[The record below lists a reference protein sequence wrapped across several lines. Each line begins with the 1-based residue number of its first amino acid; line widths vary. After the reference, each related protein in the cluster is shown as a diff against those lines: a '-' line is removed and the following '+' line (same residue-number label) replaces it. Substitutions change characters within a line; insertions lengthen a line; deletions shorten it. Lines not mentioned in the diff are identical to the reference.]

1 MKLIDVVKSYIV
13 KNKKNSLLIIVSI
26 IISTALFLVMN
37 IISEDARN
45 IMINQAKQNLG
56 TKHAQYGLRNDK
68 EIKYFEKNSSIDKL
82 GKSMLLGF
90 NEMGYGQTLQI
101 VNDDKVVREL
111 DNSYDLK
118 EGNFPIKENEIAI
131 DSWYIEQKGIEN
143 PIGKSIKLK
152 YTGYDST
159 GKHILYQ
166 GEKEFKIVGILKC
179 NPILK
184 AQATC
189 IGFISEEC
197 AKKNIT
203 VENKYNQVFF
213 KFKKEKNI
221 NKQVEKIAQENNLSK
236 DDFLI
241 NKDLI
246 LAISD
251 SMNLKIPYIIINVIL
266 SLATI
271 LLIYNIFYILLS
283 SRRKDFGIL
292 RAIGFTPSEISKTM
306 IFEVFIYAIISIPI
320 GLILGGIIA
329 NLSREYII
337 GVIYDMNYANSIK
350 SQSYMSLYIIST
362 LLSVLTIIIAV
373 YKPLRECSKIDPMV
387 CMKKSDEK
395 IKINQKSLVSKLMTK
410 FFKDYGNIASKNIQ
424 RNKKRTNLAIASM
437 VIIFFLMSTLY
448 TKSTSNFLGDN
459 GLRHWIPGDYLLHNI
474 DYKSAGD
481 NKMSYDKV
489 TLQAIKNI
497 DGVTKVNP
505 SRAKILD
512 VDIAIEKI
520 DKKSSYWKQ
529 EQNNIEAQADSI
541 EFREG
546 KKVYRE
552 QFEVMGIEDH
562 KILDNR
568 IIDGKSNLKDI
579 DKKPYIYIDKYSS
592 ETLKIKVGDRIKANL
607 DVSDSKTGDYKE
619 TISKDLIVAGIIDYI
634 PLTSQGAGCTF
645 GAVMSV
651 NQMNKFT
658 GISTYERFDIWTG
671 KFANQKNIESEL
683 NKIIENS
690 GKGILIPYKSES
702 AGLEKSDNQK
712 TMIMTLVVGVIVLLS
727 LFNCCNTIV
736 TSINSR
742 SREFALFRGIG
753 ISKDEVKKIVVLE
766 SCIYIVVGF
775 IISIIPT
782 LIVRDIII
790 KSFETINLINLKF
803 IIAVIL
809 MLIVISA
816 IIIITTLKTLK
827 NIQGEDFIEQIK
839 TLE

>member
-1 MKLIDVVKSYIV
+1 MRLIDIV
-13 KNKKNSLLIIVSI
+13 KRYIMQNKKNSLLIIVSI
-26 IISTALFLVMN
+26 IISTSLFLFMN
-37 IISEDARN
+37 IISEDVRS
-45 IMINQAKQNLG
+45 IMIDQAKQNLG

-82 GKSMLLGF
+82 GKTMLLGF
-90 NEMGYGQTLQI
+90 NEMGHGQTLQI
-101 VNDDKVVREL
+101 VNDDKNVQEI

-118 EGNFPIKENEIAI
+118 EGDFPIKENEIAM

-143 PIGKSIKLK
+143 PIGKSIKLD
-152 YTGYDST
+152 YTGYDSS
-159 GKHILYQ
+159 GKHILYK

-184 AQATC
+184 AQGTC
-189 IGFISEEC
+189 LGVISEEC
-197 AKKNIT
+197 AKKNILS
-203 VENKYNQVFF
+203 ENKYNQVVF
-213 KFKKEKNI
+213 KFKKEKDI
-221 NKQVEKIAQENNLSK
+221 FKQVDKIAQENNLNK
-236 DDFLI
+236 DDFMI

-246 LAISD
+246 VAMSD
-251 SMNLKIPYIIINVIL
+251 SLNLKMPYIIVNVIL
-266 SLATI
+266 ALATI
-271 LLIYNIFYILLS
+271 LLIYNIFYILLA

-292 RAIGFTPSEISKTM
+292 RSLGFIPSEVSKTM
-306 IFEVFIYAIISIPI
+306 IIEVFIYTIISIPI
-320 GLILGGIIA
+320 GLILGGLIA
-329 NLSREYII
+329 NLSREYVI

-350 SQSYMSLYIIST
+350 SQSYMNLYMISA
-362 LLSVLTIIIAV
+362 LLSILTIIMAV
-373 YKPLRECSKIDPMV
+373 YKPLKDCSKIDPMV
-387 CMKKSDEK
+387 CMRKSDER
-395 IKINQKSLVSKLMTK
+395 IKINKKSIIRKFMSK

-437 VIIFFLMSTLY
+437 VIIFFLMSTVY
-448 TKSTSNFLGDN
+448 SKSTSNFLGDN
-459 GLRHWIPGDYLLHNI
+459 GLKHWIPGDYLLHNI
-474 DYKSAGD
+474 DPRSARD
-481 NKMSYDKV
+481 NKMSYDKS

-505 SRAKILD
+505 SRAKILAI
-512 VDIAIEKI
+512 DIDINKI

-529 EQNNIEAQADSI
+529 YQNSIESNADSI

-546 KKVYRE
+546 KKAYRE
-552 QFEVMGIEDH
+552 GFEVMGIEDDS
-562 KILDNR
+562 ILENS
-568 IIDGKSNLKDI
+568 IIDGKCNLKDI
-579 DKKPYIYIDKYSS
+579 DNKPYIYIDKYSS
-592 ETLKIKVGDRIKANL
+592 EILKIKVGDSIKANL
-607 DVSDSKTGDYKE
+607 DVSDSKTGEYKE

-651 NQMNKFT
+651 KQMNKFT
-658 GISTYERFDIWTG
+658 GLSTYERFDIWTS

-690 GKGILIPYKSES
+690 EKGILIPYKSEA
-702 AGLEKSDNQK
+702 AGIEKSDNQK
-712 TMIMTLVVGVIVLLS
+712 AMIMTLVVGIIVALS

-766 SCIYIVVGF
+766 SYIYIIVGF

-782 LIVRDIII
+782 LIVRYIII
-790 KSFETINLINLKF
+790 KSFETIQLINLKF
-803 IIAVIL
+803 IIATIL
-809 MLIVISA
+809 ILIVVSA

-827 NIQGEDFIEQIK
+827 NIQGDDFIEQIK

>member
-90 NEMGYGQTLQI
+90 NDMGHGQTLQI
-101 VNDDKVVREL
+101 VNDDKVVQEL

-152 YTGYDST
+152 YIGYDST

-184 AQATC
+184 AQGTC

-203 VENKYNQVFF
+203 VENKYNQVVF

-241 NKDLI
+241 NKDLV

-251 SMNLKIPYIIINVIL
+251 SMSLKIPYIIINVIL

-271 LLIYNIFYILLS
+271 LLIYNIVYILVS
-283 SRRKDFGIL
+283 SRKKEFGIL
-292 RAIGFTPSEISKTM
+292 RAVGFTPSDVSKTM
-306 IFEVFIYAIISIPI
+306 TLEIFIYTIISIPI
-320 GLILGGIIA
+320 GILLGGLIA
-329 NLSREYII
+329 NLCREYVI
-337 GVIYDMNYANSIK
+337 GVIYSVNYANSIK
-350 SQSYMSLYIIST
+350 SNNYIST
-362 LLSVLTIIIAV
+362 YSISMLLSILTIIISVA
-373 YKPLRECSKIDPMV
+373 KPLITTSKIDPMI
-387 CMKKSDEK
+387 CMRRNEEK
-395 IKINQKSLVSKLMTK
+395 INISQKSFINKVITR
-410 FFKDYGNIASKNIQ
+410 FFKDCGNIASKNIQ
-424 RNKKRTNLAIASM
+424 RNKKRTSLAIASM
-437 VIIFFLMSTLY
+437 TLVIFLMATVY
-448 TKSTSNFLGDN
+448 TKSTSNFLDSG
-459 GLRHWIPGDYLLHNI
+459 GMRLWIPGEYSIQNI
-474 DYKSAGD
+474 DPSSNIQNEK
-481 NKMSYDKV
+481 SYDSK
-489 TLQAIKNI
+489 LLKEIESI
-497 DGVTKVNP
+497 DGVKKVNAL
-505 SRAKILD
+505 RDKHFNIKTD
-512 VDIAIEKI
+512 DNNIN
-520 DKKSSYWKQ
+520 KKSEYWKM
-529 EQNNIEAQADSI
+529 EKPRLEKNAEIKSGA
-541 EFREG
+541 
-546 KKVYRE
+546 KVYKNN
-552 QFEVMGIEDH
+552 FEVLGIEDTELLNDVL
-562 KILDNR
+562 IE
-568 IIDGKSNLKDI
+568 GKENLSKLN
-579 DKKPYIYIDKYSS
+579 KESYIYIDNTTCQSIN
-592 ETLKIKVGDRIKANL
+592 IKMGDKVNVNF
-607 DVSDSKTGDYKE
+607 DVVDSKTGKYKE
-619 TISKDLIVAGIIDYI
+619 TISKEFIIGGIIKYLPI
-634 PLTSQGAGCTF
+634 FSQGGGTSF
-645 GAVMSV
+645 GAVMSI

-658 GISTYERFDIWTG
+658 GVESYERFDVWTS
-671 KFANQKNIESEL
+671 KLANEKHVESEL
-683 NKIIENS
+683 NKIIEKS
-690 GKGILIPYKSES
+690 GKGILIPYKSEA
-702 AGLEKSDNQK
+702 AGIEKSDNQK
-712 TMIMTLVVGVIVLLS
+712 AMIMTLVVGVIVLLS

-782 LIVRDIII
+782 LIVRYIII
-790 KSFETINLINLKF
+790 KSFETIQLINLKF

-809 MLIVISA
+809 ILIVISA

-827 NIQGEDFIEQIK
+827 NVQGEDFIEQIK